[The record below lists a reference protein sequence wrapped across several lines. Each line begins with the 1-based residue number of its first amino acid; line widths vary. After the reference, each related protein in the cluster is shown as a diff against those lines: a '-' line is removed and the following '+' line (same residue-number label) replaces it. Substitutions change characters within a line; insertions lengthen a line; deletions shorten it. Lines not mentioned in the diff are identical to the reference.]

1 MSRKLLNWEIEL
13 EMGMNFIGDGN
24 EEGKTRHTHSNVA
37 CKTIPAIRVFLSV
50 SLKPAPPITLSG
62 PSLTSV
68 GARRRVTACKKT
80 IHFDLEYGVPIIE
93 YIEGNTLHERLGNLD
108 IALCIYGDSMA
119 VTMMIFPSPSNS
131 ASSMTNARDR
141 DIGVGA

>member
-1 MSRKLLNWEIEL
+1 
-13 EMGMNFIGDGN
+13 MNCGETCNGDGN
-24 EEGKTRHTHSNVA
+24 EDGMNPPILPNVA
-37 CKTIPAIRVFLSV
+37 RKTKPPGACSCPSV
-50 SLKPAPPITLSG
+50 LKPAPPITLSG